1 MGEPNKLY
9 RICVLLLLAVFA
21 SNTRAESNWNQ
32 FRGAE
37 GSGVSASFPTPQRWN
52 QVDGIRWTARITGC
66 GQSSPVVQRD
76 RVDIT
81 SVDNHG
87 QLKICSYDRSTGEL
101 RHQIHV
107 GASEIAASENTSLGQ
122 TANLAV
128 PTPIADGDLTWA
140 HFGDGT
146 LACANVAS
154 NTIVWV
160 QRRPE
165 ETAPGSNVIIT
176 HSPRMID
183 GKLFLTSADSATYRL
198 LSLDAATGKLLWR
211 QVGRMPD
218 KLSPA
223 VDVCSTPVVLA
234 NQHHSKRNP
243 VSLVAS
249 IANRTFALDLH
260 DATVAWR
267 SSDALRTEL
276 WQTSATP
283 VVASDMIVSL
293 PNFEAKPSNSV
304 VAWKR
309 SNANDLTF
317 TLSWEHHSRL
327 IHSAPVMVDHLIF
340 LVTVDGIMTCL
351 DAGTGRVFWQ
361 KRLPDSD
368 YQASLVA
375 GGGYVYALSSTG
387 TCCVIKATATFELI
401 SINRLPGSFV
411 ATPAIDDGV
420 LYLRS
425 DERLYAIDGR

>member
-9 RICVLLLLAVFA
+9 RICVLLLLAVFD
-21 SNTRAESNWNQ
+21 SNTHAESNWNQ

-37 GSGVSASFPTPQRWN
+37 GSGVSESFPTPQRWN
-52 QVDGIRWTARITGC
+52 QVNGIRWTARITGH
-66 GQSSPVVQRD
+66 GQSSPVIERD
-76 RVDIT
+76 RIDIT
-81 SVDNHG
+81 AVDDDG

-107 GASEIAASENTSLGQ
+107 GASEIAASENTSPGQ
-122 TANLAV
+122 IAKLAV
-128 PTPIADGDLTWA
+128 PTPIAAGDLIWA

-146 LACANVAS
+146 LACVNVAS
-154 NTIVWV
+154 DAIVWS

-165 ETAPGSNVIIT
+165 ETAPGSTVIIT

-198 LSLDAATGKLLWR
+198 MSLDAATGKLLWR
-211 QVGRMPD
+211 QIGRMPD
-218 KLSPA
+218 DLSPT

-234 NQHHSKRNP
+234 NQHLGKRNP
-243 VSLVAS
+243 ASLVAS

-267 SSDALRTEL
+267 SSDSLRTES
-276 WQTSATP
+276 WQTPVTP
-283 VVASDMIVSL
+283 VVANDMIVSL
-293 PNFEAKPSNSV
+293 PHLEAEPTNSV
-304 VAWKR
+304 MAWKR
-309 SNANDLTF
+309 PNADDLTF

-327 IHSAPVMVDHLIF
+327 IHSAPVMVDHLVF

-375 GGGYVYALSSTG
+375 GGGHVYALSSTG
-387 TCCVIKATATFELI
+387 TCCVIKAAAEFQLV
-401 SINRLPGSFV
+401 SINQLPGTFL

>member
-9 RICVLLLLAVFA
+9 RISVLLLLASLT

-37 GSGVSASFPTPQRWN
+37 GSGVSESFPTPQRWN
-52 QVDGIRWTARITGC
+52 QVNGIRWTARIAGH

-76 RVDIT
+76 RIDIT
-81 SVDNHG
+81 TVDDHG
-87 QLKICSYDRSTGEL
+87 NLRICSYDRSTGEL
-101 RHQIHV
+101 RHQIHI

-122 TANLAV
+122 VARLAA
-128 PTPIADGDLTWA
+128 PTPIADGDFTWA

-146 LACANVAS
+146 LACVNVAS
-154 NTIVWV
+154 NTIVWL

-183 GKLFLTSADSATYRL
+183 GQLFLTSADSATYRL
-198 LSLDAATGKLLWR
+198 MSLDAATGKLLWR

-223 VDVCSTPVVLA
+223 VDACSTPVVLA
-234 NQHHSKRNP
+234 NPLHGKRNP

-260 DATVAWR
+260 AATVAWR
-267 SSDALRTEL
+267 SSDSLRTES
-276 WQTSATP
+276 WQTPVSP
-283 VVASDMIVSL
+283 VVTSDMIVSL
-293 PNFEAKPSNSV
+293 PNLEAEPTNSV
-304 VAWKR
+304 TAWKR
-309 SNANDLTF
+309 PNADDLTF

-327 IHSAPVMVDHLIF
+327 IHAAPVMVDRLIF

-361 KRLPDSD
+361 KRLPDSN

-375 GGGYVYALSSTG
+375 GGGHVYALSSSG
-387 TCCVIKATATFELI
+387 TCCVIKAAAEFQLV
-401 SINRLPGSFV
+401 SINQLPGTFL